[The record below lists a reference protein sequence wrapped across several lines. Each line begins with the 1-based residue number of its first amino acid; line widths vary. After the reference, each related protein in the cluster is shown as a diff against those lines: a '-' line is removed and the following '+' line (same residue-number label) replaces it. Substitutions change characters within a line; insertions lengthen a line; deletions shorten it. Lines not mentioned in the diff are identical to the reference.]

1 MLPNVFFWMWWFYM
15 PPLFRIGIL
24 FPKSHEYDWAF
35 AQMHV
40 ILYMDIVLSA
50 ISIGAGQY
58 LRMYFYKKANDFV
71 MLNEVKHL
79 LP

>member
-40 ILYMDIVLSA
+40 ILYMDIVLLGIGIKKPKAKILCCSA
-50 ISIGAGQY
+50 AEQKVFSNHYQ
-58 LRMYFYKKANDFV
+58 FV
-71 MLNEVKHL
+71 L
-79 LP
+79 

>member
-1 MLPNVFFWMWWFYM
+1 
-15 PPLFRIGIL
+15 
-24 FPKSHEYDWAF
+24 
-35 AQMHV
+35 
-40 ILYMDIVLSA
+40 MDIVLSA